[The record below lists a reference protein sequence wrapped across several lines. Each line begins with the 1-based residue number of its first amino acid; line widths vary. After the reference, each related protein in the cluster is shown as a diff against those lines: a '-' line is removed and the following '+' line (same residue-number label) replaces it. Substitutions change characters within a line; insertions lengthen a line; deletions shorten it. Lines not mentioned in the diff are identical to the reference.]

1 MLFSNG
7 FIFVRYLAASL
18 IIFSYLVFCW
28 LCWRNYQRK
37 QNISR
42 STATRSED
50 SILIAYASQTGSAF
64 NIAQQTAEQLEQT
77 GKSVLILPLNK
88 IAPFHL
94 TQISTALFIVSTY
107 GEGEP
112 PDNGNRFIARTL
124 AQLEKTSLQ
133 HLQIAILGL
142 GDSTYQHFCG
152 FAHQLHNKLH
162 QCGAH
167 FLTDIIEVDQLDE
180 SALRHWQ
187 YYLGQLSGNTH
198 FSDWSKPTYE
208 DWTLSARECI
218 NPASPGAPAFHL
230 QLKPA
235 LGEIPADCWQAGDIA
250 EIGPCNSTEAIQF
263 FLQRL
268 DRTEIDSELGKLLTT
283 RDLAI
288 SDEKLNVIKNLDV
301 SALIDALPELP
312 HREYSI
318 ASMPVEGSLDLLV
331 RQVQINEHQFGIGS
345 GWLTAYAEID
355 SPIRLRI
362 RTNAHF
368 HSPEA
373 ARPLVLIGNGTG
385 IAGLRSHIANPAR
398 WSAKHWLFFGE
409 RSAFADDFFHADL
422 QHWQRIGLL
431 TRVDKV
437 FSRDAA
443 PNAPRYVQDLLL
455 PHAQEIQRWVAEGA
469 AIFVCGS
476 LQGMA
481 QAVDDVLAQ
490 ILGADQLEILADT
503 QRYCRDVY

>member
-1 MLFSNG
+1 M
-7 FIFVRYLAASL
+7 RYLAVSL
-18 IIFSYLVFCW
+18 LVFTYLILCW

-42 STATRSED
+42 STATESED
-50 SILIAYASQTGSAF
+50 YILIGYASQTGSAF
-64 NIAQQTAEQLEQT
+64 NIAQQTAEQLEQA
-77 GKSVLILPLNK
+77 GKSVLIFPLNK
-88 IAPFHL
+88 IIPTQL

-107 GEGEP
+107 GEGEA

-124 AQLEKTSLQ
+124 AQLGKTSLQ
-133 HLQIAILGL
+133 HLQIAMLGL

-152 FAHQLHNKLH
+152 FAHQLHNKLY

-167 FLTDIIEVDQLDE
+167 FLTDIIEVDQLDK

-187 YYLGQLSGNTH
+187 YYLGQLSGNSH

-208 DWTLSARECI
+208 NWKIIARECI
-218 NPASPGAPAFHL
+218 NPASPGAPVYHL
-230 QLKPA
+230 QLQPCSTVVH
-235 LGEIPADCWQAGDIA
+235 EQWQAGDIV
-250 EIGPCNSTEAIQF
+250 EIGPRNSP
-263 FLQRL
+263 
-268 DRTEIDSELGKLLTT
+268 D
-283 RDLAI
+283 
-288 SDEKLNVIKNLDV
+288 
-301 SALIDALPELP
+301 LP

-318 ASMPVEGSLDLLV
+318 ASVPSDGTLDLLV
-331 RQVQINEHQFGIGS
+331 RQVRDLNSQLGLGS
-345 GWLTAYAEID
+345 GWLTEQAPLN
-355 SPIRLRI
+355 SPIHLRI
-362 RTNAHF
+362 RSNPHF
-368 HSPEA
+368 HSPPA
-373 ARPLVLIGNGTG
+373 HQALILIGNGTG

-398 WSAKHWLFFGE
+398 WNAKHWLFFGE

-422 QHWQRIGLL
+422 QHWQRTGLL
-431 TRVDKV
+431 ARVDKV

-455 PHAQEIQRWVAEGA
+455 PNATEIQRWVAEGA

-481 QAVDDVLAQ
+481 QAVDDALAQ
-490 ILGADQLEILADT
+490 ILGSAQLEQLADQ